1 MRINETK
8 IKFCVS
14 CDDHAWNDFKECIWC
29 YKVNKEIT
37 SSD

>member
-14 CDDHAWNDFKECIWC
+14 CDDHAWNDFKECIWRR
-29 YKVNKEIT
+29 T
-37 SSD
+37 